1 MIVKKYMDIRSNLM
15 KDNAILKLGILMFG
29 TATMVMAVAFLFA
42 MGHSRTL
49 QVPTGHFNE
58 SYEVTD
64 SSMSTS
70 GIRMF
75 TRYTFDLFLNYT
87 PASAKDKF
95 AEMVPL
101 IHTRYFDAVNSEL
114 NRQLDTI
121 ERLKLVSSYQI
132 ESIKINETERAI
144 RVKGI
149 RNRSTYGKKVDETVE
164 EWELR
169 YQVVDA
175 NFKVIR
181 IEKVG

>member
-1 MIVKKYMDIRSNLM
+1 MNIKKYMDIRSNLM
-15 KDNAILKLGILMFG
+15 KENAILKMGILMFG

-42 MGHSRTL
+42 MSHSRTIY
-49 QVPTGHFNE
+49 VPATYASKSF
-58 SYEVTD
+58 EVTD
-64 SSMSTS
+64 RSISEN

-87 PASAKDKF
+87 PASAKEKF

-114 NRQLDTI
+114 GRQLDTI